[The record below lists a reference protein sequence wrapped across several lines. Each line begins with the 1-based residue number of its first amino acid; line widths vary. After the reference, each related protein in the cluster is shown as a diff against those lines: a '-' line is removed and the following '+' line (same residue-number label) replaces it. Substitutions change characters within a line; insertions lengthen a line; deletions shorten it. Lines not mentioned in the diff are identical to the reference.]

1 MLEFFPGIDGIE
13 EQILGNKKT
22 NEKLSIIKRQ
32 EDLEDKKTQVP
43 WIKFFYWYDVL
54 EIKRTRQGKEKEL
67 KQASYNS

>member
-32 EDLEDKKTQVP
+32 EDLEDNKTQVP
-43 WIKFFYWYDVL
+43 GIKFFYWYDVL
-54 EIKRTRQGKEKEL
+54 EIKRTRQEKEK
-67 KQASYNS
+67 N